1 MPSAATW
8 MDPETVILC
17 EVNETKTNN
26 TWYHFYVESTKMVQ
40 INLFS
45 KQKQSHRCRKQTTVT
60 RGMRESDILGDE
72 DWHIHTI
79 VCKTDN
85 SAHFTVF
92 FHVKRKDISDE
103 LNKPLE
109 INEQHN

>member
-1 MPSAATW
+1 MW
-8 MDPETVILC
+8 NLQ
-17 EVNETKTNN
+17 K
-26 TWYHFYVESTKMVQ
+26 WYKLTYFQNRNRVTDVENK
-40 INLFS
+40 L
-45 KQKQSHRCRKQTTVT
+45 VT

-92 FHVKRKDISDE
+92 FHVKRKDTSDE